1 MATIRQFLHSIT
13 TLISSVSI
21 KLFMIIRT
29 SISTCLFPQPRPT
42 YARASKSRRGVGTLE
57 YVLMA
62 AVGIGAYV
70 LVDKFFL
77 GNGGFISKITKNVG
91 DMFGGG

>member
-1 MATIRQFLHSIT
+1 
-13 TLISSVSI
+13 
-21 KLFMIIRT
+21 
-29 SISTCLFPQPRPT
+29 
-42 YARASKSRRGVGTLE
+42 
-57 YVLMA
+57 MA